1 MFKSK
6 TLDNLSIIFSFL
18 PEVRKKQLFS
28 LLPFAILAGT
38 SEVVVLGILAR
49 LFSFIVGEP
58 RNSLPLNNF
67 FNFDPKYKLLTLIII
82 FVFTNWFASFIKL
95 YLRAQQLKLKAT
107 IWRDL
112 SELALKNLL
121 TQKYEFFIANDRI
134 NLSASVLVNI
144 TRVADIVVLPVLQM
158 VSGSFVIFFISCAIL
173 FIAKST
179 ALFLILGLLLGYL
192 FISLTIIPYLRI
204 ANKKRINLEIQ
215 SNNSLQ
221 ESLKSIID
229 VKLTNS
235 EFFFIEKYKL
245 LGRKAIPF
253 IWKGE
258 TLPEIPRALVE
269 PFGITLIFFIGIVPL
284 LLTSDI
290 DKISSVI
297 PFLATIAAASLKLT
311 PPLQDTFRGYNSI
324 RGGLPDLEAT
334 TQLISSTKEFKE
346 NIILTPKS
354 SFQKNNFK
362 FPLNTIA
369 LKNVFYKYPNSSSYI
384 IKNLSL
390 TIKTGTRI
398 AFVGTTGSGKTTTA
412 NLLLQLLLPQKGNLF
427 LDNELL
433 LKKDIKKWQY
443 NCAYVPQSFHLNN
456 CTILEN
462 IAFAADKNEINLD
475 AIWQS
480 LESAKLTNF
489 VKNMPDSIYT
499 QIGENGIKLSGGQ
512 RQRLAIARAFYR
524 NSKLLVLDEATSALD
539 NKTESEIMNSIDLV
553 SNNCTLI
560 IIAHRLSTVMNA
572 DMIYEFNNGEIIHS
586 GTFEELCLRSE
597 SFKDLK
603 ELEKKILN

>member
-6 TLDNLSIIFSFL
+6 TLNNLNIIYSFL
-18 PEVRKKQLFS
+18 PKVRKNQLLS
-28 LLPFAILAGT
+28 LIPIAILAGT
-38 SEVVVLGILAR
+38 SEVIVLGILAR

-58 RNSLPLNNF
+58 RNSLPLNDF
-67 FNFDPKYKLLTLIII
+67 FNYDPKYKLLILIIF
-82 FVFTNWFASFIKL
+82 FVLTNWFASFIKL
-95 YLRAQQLKLKAT
+95 YLRAKQLKLKAT

-121 TQKYEFFIANDRI
+121 TQKYEFFIANDRTD
-134 NLSASVLVNI
+134 LSASVLVNI
-144 TRVADIVVLPVLQM
+144 TRVADIVVLPVLQTI
-158 VSGSFVIFFISCAIL
+158 SGSFVIFFISCAIL

-179 ALFLILGLLLGYL
+179 ALFLVIGLLLGYL
-192 FISLTIIPYLRI
+192 VISLTIIPYLRI
-204 ANKKRINLEIQ
+204 ANKKRISLEIQ

-221 ESLKSIID
+221 ESLKSIVD

-235 EFFFIEKYKL
+235 ESFFIEKYKV
-245 LGRKAIPF
+245 LGRNAIPY
-253 IWKGE
+253 IWRGE

-290 DKISSVI
+290 EKISKVI

-334 TQLISSTKEFKE
+334 TQLIYSTNEFKE
-346 NIILTPKS
+346 NTVS
-354 SFQKNNFK
+354 SHQSSLKNNFQ

-369 LKNVFYKYPNSSSYI
+369 LKNVFYRYPNASSYVI
-384 IKNLSL
+384 NDLSL
-390 TIKTGTRI
+390 TIKTGTRV

-412 NLLLQLLLPQKGNLF
+412 NLILQLLLPQKGNLL
-427 LDNELL
+427 LDNKSL
-433 LKKDIKKWQY
+433 LKGDIKKWQY
-443 NCAYVPQSFHLNN
+443 NCAYVPQSFYLNN

-462 IAFAADKNEINLD
+462 IAFASDKNEVNLD

-480 LESAKLTNF
+480 LESAKLTEF
-489 VKNMPDSIYT
+489 VKKMPKNIYT

-539 NKTESEIMNSIDLV
+539 NKTESEVMSSIDLV

-586 GTFEELCLRSE
+586 GTFKELCLKSE